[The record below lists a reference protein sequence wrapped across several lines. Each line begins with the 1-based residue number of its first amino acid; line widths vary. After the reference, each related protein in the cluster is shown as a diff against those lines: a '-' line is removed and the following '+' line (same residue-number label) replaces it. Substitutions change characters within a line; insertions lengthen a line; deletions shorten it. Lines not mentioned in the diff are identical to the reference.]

1 MKHNSLR
8 RFAASLIGLVFVIS
22 GLLKLLDPV
31 GTGLIVG
38 EYLKFFHLSFLGG
51 MAKGIGVALC
61 LLESLTGAALIT
73 GVFRKLTAIVAS
85 SMVVFFTFITLLLL
99 IINPKMDC
107 GCFGEAIHL
116 THLQSFIKNLVLLA
130 LSCLAFIPFKKY
142 GECKTH
148 REVAFWIGA
157 VSVVAAMCYSLAG
170 IPAIDFT
177 DFRPGAEL
185 YASLDNPYQAMDGYY
200 AAYIYEKDGQRGS
213 FTLDRLPDSTWTFV
227 EVDTVFRNS
236 TSPQKAAPVLS
247 FSDADGNYQDELA
260 VLGKVVAI
268 SVYNPRNCNWS
279 RVGEIFAR
287 VKESKEGAVPIVL
300 VNSSPAEL
308 KAIGIPPYL
317 TVFYADYKTLITLN
331 RANGGATYIAD
342 GEIVRKWHP
351 RYFPGP
357 EGLAKVL
364 KADVTD
370 TQIKSVSPG
379 RIRAQGFALYL
390 LAVLFFL

>member
-8 RFAASLIGLVFVIS
+8 RLAASLIGLTFIVS

-31 GTGLIVG
+31 GTGLIVS
-38 EYLKFFHLSFLGG
+38 EYLKFFHMSFLGG
-51 MAKGIGVALC
+51 MAKGLGVALC
-61 LLESLTGAALIT
+61 LLETLTGAALIT
-73 GVFRKLTAIVAS
+73 GVYRKLAAIVAG
-85 SMVVFFTFITLLLL
+85 SMMSLFTVITLILL
-99 IINPKMDC
+99 IANPNMDC

-116 THLQSFIKNLVLLA
+116 THLQSFLKNIVLLLLA
-130 LSCLAFIPFKKY
+130 CLAFIPFRQY
-142 GECKTH
+142 GECKAH
-148 REVAFWIGA
+148 RRVAFWIGA
-157 VSVVAAMCYSLAG
+157 VSIVAAMCYSLTR
-170 IPAIDFT
+170 IPVVDFT

-185 YASLDNPYQAMDGYY
+185 YASLDNDYQAMDGYY

-236 TSPQKAAPVLS
+236 TTPLKTAPVLS
-247 FSDADGNYQDELA
+247 FSDSQGNYQDELA
-260 VLGKVVAI
+260 VQGKVVVI
-268 SVYNPRNCNWS
+268 SVYNPRKCDWD
-279 RVGEIFAR
+279 RVGELFAR
-287 VKESKEGAVPIVL
+287 VNEANDVAPIVL
-300 VNSSPAEL
+300 VNSSPAEMENL
-308 KAIGIPPYL
+308 AVPPYL
-317 TVFYADYKTLITLN
+317 KIFYADYKTLITLN

-364 KADVTD
+364 RADVTD
-370 TQIKSVSPG
+370 TQIKSESPG